1 MKERKK
7 QPYLSRIVSIP
18 FGSLIL
24 AILLWLFVV
33 SEKEYNLILDLP
45 IEARN
50 LSAQMAHKEEV
61 PSYASTKIRGT
72 GRNLFKSILLKNYA
86 GFKLVLDLEG
96 ISEEYRFNLNE
107 YFEKY
112 PRKVVLPLNYNLS
125 FVEVVH
131 PSSIKISLDEYQIK
145 RVPIISRL
153 YFTPS
158 PGYMLVGEI
167 KYYPDSIDVAGPKEE
182 IATIDHVQIPSDT
195 VNNLSSTLNS
205 IIKVF
210 SNQTLVEYTPNQ
222 VAINVDVQQIS
233 EKIIADIPVTIRDI
247 PEKIRV
253 FPSPQTVSL
262 TVIGGLQRIATLK
275 PEEIEVSISFN
286 DWSSQKQFYEPKVN
300 LPMGLIDWKD
310 ISPKSL
316 EIAVAREL
324 K

>member
-1 MKERKK
+1 MKEKK
-7 QPYLSRIVSIP
+7 TQPHLRHIFVIP
-18 FGSLIL
+18 IGSLIL

-33 SEKEYNLILDLP
+33 SEKEYNFILDLP

-50 LSAQMAHKEEV
+50 LSSQMAHKEEV

-96 ISEEYRFNLNE
+96 ISEEYEFNLND

-131 PSSIKISLDEYQIK
+131 PNSVKISLDEYQIK
-145 RVPIISRL
+145 RVPVISNLHII
-153 YFTPS
+153 PS
-158 PGYMLVGEI
+158 PGYMLVGKI
-167 KYYPDSIDVAGPKEE
+167 KFKPDSIDIAGPKEE
-182 IATIDHVQIPSDT
+182 IALINHVQLPPDT
-195 VNNLSSTLNS
+195 INNLSTTLNS
-205 IIKVF
+205 TVKV
-210 SNQTLVEYTPNQ
+210 SSDLTLIEYTPS
-222 VAINVDVQQIS
+222 NVVISVDIQQIS
-233 EKIIADIPVTIRDI
+233 EKIIADIPVTVKDI

-275 PEEIEVSISFN
+275 PEEIGVSISFN
-286 DWSSQKQFYEPKVN
+286 DWSSQTQFYEPEVN
-300 LPMGLIDWKD
+300 LPTGLIDWKN

>member
-1 MKERKK
+1 MRHI
-7 QPYLSRIVSIP
+7 LVVP

-50 LSAQMAHKEEV
+50 LSAQMAYKEEV

-96 ISEEYRFNLNE
+96 ISKEYKFNLNE

-131 PSSIKISLDEYQIK
+131 PNSIKISLDEYQIK
-145 RVPIISRL
+145 RVPVISSL
-153 YFTPS
+153 HITPS
-158 PGYMLVGEI
+158 PGYMIVGNI
-167 KYYPDSIDVAGPKEE
+167 KCNPETIDIAGPKEE
-182 IATIDHVQIPSDT
+182 IALINHVQIPPDT
-195 VNNLSSTLNS
+195 INNLSTTLNS
-205 IIKVF
+205 IVKVF
-210 SNQTLVEYTPNQ
+210 SNQTLIKYTPTH
-222 VAINVDVQQIS
+222 VEISVDVQQIS
-233 EKIIADIPVTIRDI
+233 EKIIADIPVIIKDI
-247 PEKIRV
+247 PAEIRV

-262 TVIGGLQRIATLK
+262 TVIGGLKRIATLK
-275 PEEIEVSISFN
+275 PEEIKVSISFN
-286 DWSSQKQFYEPKVN
+286 DWSSQTQFYEPKVN
-300 LPMGLIDWKD
+300 LPDGLIDWKD